1 MEKNIKLTDE
11 SEIKV
16 GLVGNPGS
24 PTIML
29 PVAKE
34 SVYGQEAENLKVWG
48 VDPESGKHFV
58 EGLMDKFQIL
68 YFDYEGHRLQH
79 PNPENLTP
87 ESIVKDLLTIANE
100 MNIEKFSYYGYS
112 WLALVGLQLAIR
124 TDRLESLIMGGF
136 PPIDGPYKE
145 MMVVTN
151 QTYEQVLSNQHSSV
165 SDEQNLINPEKVDW
179 DNIQVKIDT
188 NQTKQFVTM
197 YENLME
203 FDDRGIQHK
212 LMIPRLAFAG
222 EKDTINYGENF
233 GNVTVDIIGILQKN
247 KQELEHLGWD
257 IEILNGNDMDHTKAM
272 QPVTVLSLI
281 KPWLVK
287 NLNITR

>member
-1 MEKNIKLTDE
+1 MEKNINLTDE

-58 EGLMDKFQIL
+58 EGFMDKFQIL
-68 YFDYEGHRLQH
+68 YFDYEGHRLQQ
-79 PNPENLTP
+79 PNPKNLTP

-100 MNIEKFSYYGYS
+100 MNVEKFSYYGYS

-151 QTYEQVLSNQHSSV
+151 QTYEQSLSKQHSSV
-165 SDEQNLINPEKVDW
+165 SDEQNLISPEKVDW